1 MSATRCRDIKTVS
14 KIISSNVATAGNIG
28 GQVPAGMTRWVTFLS
43 VDTALITG
51 ASSVKVH
58 FASVGV
64 SNPTRASL
72 IATGNRKWSIDL
84 RATGL
89 ERTNSHVAPHEGAPF
104 MIPNKINPDA
114 PLFSIAGGKWLGINA
129 SNTTANVLVQYFDE

>member
-1 MSATRCRDIKTVS
+1 MSVRNEDIKTVS
-14 KIISSNVATAGNIG
+14 KVVSSNTAAGIVIG
-28 GQVPAGMTRWVTFLS
+28 GQVPTGTKRWVTFLA
-43 VDTALITG
+43 VDTLLITG

-89 ERTNSHVAPHEGAPF
+89 LRTNSHVAPHNAPPL
-104 MIPNKINPDA
+104 MVPVKINPDT
-114 PLFSIAGGKWLGINA
+114 PLFSIASGKWLGVNA
-129 SNTTANVLVQYFDE
+129 SNTTANVFVQYFDE